1 LETTVTT
8 TDLYESVYYYL
19 NGCELME
26 IAGVKVNGKIAC
38 ELTFAKP
45 DIGQLQVRY
54 LQGKA
59 EVNLLEFRR
68 AFGHINAW
76 VHTAKKKFKNR
87 LKNEAP
93 KRPHYL
99 ESGDEQGG
107 AP

>member
-1 LETTVTT
+1 MEQTITT

-19 NGCELME
+19 NGCELIE
-26 IAGVKVNGKIAC
+26 ITGVKVNGKVAC
-38 ELTFAKP
+38 ELSFSKP
-45 DIGQLQVRY
+45 NIGQLQVTY

-93 KRPHYL
+93 KQSPAL
-99 ESGDEQGG
+99 EGG
-107 AP
+107 TT

>member
-8 TDLYESVYYYL
+8 TDLYEAVYYYL
-19 NGCELME
+19 NSCELIE
-26 IAGVKVNGKIAC
+26 ITGVKVNGKVAC
-38 ELTFAKP
+38 ELTFARSN
-45 DIGQLQVRY
+45 IGELQVGY

-87 LKNEAP
+87 LKNEAL
-93 KRPHYL
+93 KRPQIL
-99 ESGDEQGG
+99 EGG
-107 AP
+107 AS

>member
-19 NGCELME
+19 NSCELIE
-26 IAGVKVNGKIAC
+26 ITGVKVNGKIAC
-38 ELTFAKP
+38 ELTFARP
-45 DIGQLQVRY
+45 NIGSLQVAY

-68 AFGHINAW
+68 AFGQINAW

-93 KRPHYL
+93 KRTQAL
-99 ESGDEQGG
+99 EGG
-107 AP
+107 AS

>member
-19 NGCELME
+19 NACELIE
-26 IAGVKVNGKIAC
+26 ITGVKVNGKVAC
-38 ELTFAKP
+38 ELTFARP
-45 DIGQLQVRY
+45 NIGSLQIAY

-59 EVNLLEFRR
+59 EVNLLDFRR

-87 LKNEAP
+87 LKNEMP
-93 KRPHYL
+93 KRPQAL
-99 ESGDEQGG
+99 EGG
-107 AP
+107 AS

>member
-8 TDLYESVYYYL
+8 TDLYEATYYYL
-19 NGCELME
+19 NSAELIE
-26 IAGVKVNGKIAC
+26 ITGVKVNGKVAC
-38 ELTFAKP
+38 ELTFARP
-45 DIGQLQVRY
+45 NIGSFQVTY

-68 AFGHINAW
+68 AFGHIHAW

-93 KRPHYL
+93 NRQPAK
-99 ESGDEQGG
+99 EGG
-107 AP
+107 SL